1 MSFWKNT
8 MWFFVVLWSFAS
20 VSAEGASPSV
30 SAKAAVLVE
39 QSTGEVLWGKNETQ
53 KLPMASTTKIM
64 TAIVALEHGTLSD
77 LVTVS
82 KAAAYTEGSSMYLH
96 VGEQLSLE
104 SLLYGLMLNSGNDA
118 AIAIAEH
125 ISGSVP
131 AFAALMNQ
139 TAKKIGAKNTSFQ
152 NPNGLDAEGHYTT
165 AYDLALITRYGM
177 EKEQFR
183 EIVKAKTKTV
193 DLDGKPNGRV
203 LSNHNKML
211 KFYPGCDGVKTGF
224 TKKSGRCLV
233 SSATRDG
240 MQLIAVTLHA
250 PDDWQDHTNL
260 LNYGFDTYQLWQPDI
275 PMQQR
280 EVPGGTCALEAGLK
294 EPFSI
299 LIRREEA
306 PLYHVEI
313 QWDEQMKLPIRKH
326 QAVGK
331 AVVYKENQAMERQ
344 LLIAHRDVERLI
356 PKPTYLELVK
366 RFFTAMMA
374 ERNERNDTSSKI
386 YQ

>member
-1 MSFWKNT
+1 MIFCKNT
-8 MWFFVVLWSFAS
+8 ICLFFVAWIAFFLS
-20 VSAEGASPSV
+20 VKADCPQV
-30 SAKAAVLVE
+30 SAKAAVLLE
-39 QSTGEVLWGKNETQ
+39 QSTGTVLAGKNETR

-64 TAIVALEHGTLSD
+64 TAIVALEHGNLD
-77 LVTVS
+77 DVVTVS

-96 VGEQLSLE
+96 VGEQLPLE
-104 SLLYGLMLNSGNDA
+104 SLIYGLMLNSGNDA

-125 ISGSVP
+125 ISGSVS
-131 AFAALMNQ
+131 AFAALMNE
-139 TAKKIGAKNTSFQ
+139 TAKKIGAKDTSFQ

-177 EKEQFR
+177 KNERFR
-183 EIVKAKTKTV
+183 QIVQAKTKTV

-203 LSNHNKML
+203 LVNHNKML

-250 PDDWQDHTNL
+250 PDDWNDHTHL

-275 PMQQR
+275 PVQECQ
-280 EVPGGTCALEAGLK
+280 VPGGTCAVSAQIK
-294 EPFSI
+294 EPVSI
-299 LIRREEA
+299 LIRKEEKNLYRSEIRWNEQLKP
-306 PLYHVEI
+306 PL
-313 QWDEQMKLPIRKH
+313 KKN

-331 AVVYKENQAMERQ
+331 VVLYKGDQEMERR
-344 LLIAHRDVERLI
+344 LLIAQNDVEVLI
-356 PKPTYLELVK
+356 PKPTYLELLK
-366 RFFTAMMA
+366 RLFTIMMS
-374 ERNERNDTSSKI
+374 ERNESK
-386 YQ
+386 

>member
-1 MSFWKNT
+1 MH
-8 MWFFVVLWSFAS
+8 WFKKITWFVLLGWSFAWLS
-20 VSAEGASPSV
+20 VQAASPAV
-30 SAKAAVLVE
+30 SAKAAVLME
-39 QSTGEVLWGKNETQ
+39 QSTGAVLFGSNETQ

-77 LVTVS
+77 MVTVS
-82 KAAAYTEGSSMYLH
+82 KHAAYTEGSSMYLH

-104 SLLYGLMLNSGNDA
+104 SLIYGLMLNSGNDA

-125 ISGSVP
+125 VSGSVTE
-131 AFAALMNQ
+131 FAALMNK

-152 NPNGLDAEGHYTT
+152 NPNGLDTEGHYTT
-165 AYDLALITRYGM
+165 AYDLALLTRYGM
-177 EKEQFR
+177 ENEKFR
-183 EIVKAKTKTV
+183 QIVQAKTKTV

-233 SSATRDG
+233 SSATRNG

-250 PDDWQDHTNL
+250 PDDWNDHTHL

-275 PMQQR
+275 PVQECQ
-280 EVPGGTCALEAGLK
+280 VPGGTCAVSAQIK
-294 EPFSI
+294 EPVSI
-299 LIRREEA
+299 LIRKEEKNLYRSEIRWNEQLKP
-306 PLYHVEI
+306 PL
-313 QWDEQMKLPIRKH
+313 KKN

-331 AVVYKENQAMERQ
+331 VVLYKGDQEMERR
-344 LLIAHRDVERLI
+344 LLIAQNDVEVLI
-356 PKPTYLELVK
+356 PKPTYLELLK
-366 RFFTAMMA
+366 RLFTIMMS
-374 ERNERNDTSSKI
+374 ERNESK
-386 YQ
+386 